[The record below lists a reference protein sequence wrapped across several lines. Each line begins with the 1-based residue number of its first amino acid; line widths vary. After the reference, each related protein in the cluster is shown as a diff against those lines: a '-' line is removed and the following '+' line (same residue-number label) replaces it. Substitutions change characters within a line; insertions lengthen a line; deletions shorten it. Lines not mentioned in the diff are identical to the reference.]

1 MLVYPEVESWNEFY
15 PSEIFIRN
23 EPTEDVFSV
32 IKMANIGT
40 TIYSGN
46 SSTATQIYKKI
57 GKIEAISDMDS
68 SLILIGYVHIGGGPN
83 PSIS

>member
-1 MLVYPEVESWNEFY
+1 MLVYPEIESWNEFY

-40 TIYSGN
+40 TIYSGT
-46 SSTATQIYKKI
+46 SLTATQIYKKI
-57 GKIEAISDMDS
+57 GKIEAGPDMES
-68 SLILIGYVHIGGGPN
+68 SLILIGNVTVGN
-83 PSIS
+83 

>member
-1 MLVYPEVESWNEFY
+1 MLVYPEIESWNKFY

-40 TIYSGN
+40 TIYSGT
-46 SSTATQIYKKI
+46 STTATQIYKKI
-57 GKIEAISDMDS
+57 GKIEVISDMDS
-68 SLILIGYVHIGGGPN
+68 SLILIGHVTAGNKPN
-83 PSIS
+83 T

>member
-1 MLVYPEVESWNEFY
+1 MLVYPEIESWNEFY

-46 SSTATQIYKKI
+46 SMTATQIYKKI
-57 GKIEAISDMDS
+57 GKIEAAPDMDS
-68 SLILIGYVHIGGGPN
+68 SLILIGHVTVGN
-83 PSIS
+83 KPSN